1 MKPKPQPPAKPH
13 GNTRWTDEDR
23 AKARR
28 LFIEDAKTPDQVSEA
43 IGCSSRTVQAWA
55 KEGHWREARESWLQV
70 HGMAL
75 DDLEERALRRL
86 LGRLDRDGDDLPI
99 PDLLSLLGNV
109 NKFKLMIA
117 KRQGYRLMDAALVV
131 GEEFQAFVLKECPEE
146 APALLEAWKGFLD
159 EMQRRS
165 V

>member
-1 MKPKPQPPAKPH
+1 MSSH
-13 GNTRWTDEDR
+13 GNTRWTDEDK

-28 LFIEDAKTPDQVSEA
+28 LFVEEAKTPDQISNV
-43 IGCSSRTVQAWA
+43 IGCSSRTVQTWV

-70 HGMAL
+70 HGIPL

-86 LGRLDRDGDDLPI
+86 LGRLERDGDAMEI
-99 PDLLSLLGNV
+99 PELLSLITNV

-117 KRQGYRLMDAALVV
+117 KRMGYRLMDAALVV
-131 GEEFQAFVLKECPEE
+131 GEEFQAFVLRECPEE
-146 APALLEAWKGFLD
+146 APALLEAWKAFLE

-165 V
+165 A